1 MPEYTYTEI
10 DEPEDWIVAES
21 LMQRFVLKNEELNF
35 SNIKLFLSDVD
46 GVLTDAGMYYTE
58 QGD

>member
-21 LMQRFVLKNEELNF
+21 LMKRFILNNEIKIFQILNYF
-35 SNIKLFLSDVD
+35 YQ
-46 GVLTDAGMYYTE
+46 M
-58 QGD
+58 